1 MKKIIALLISLAVM
15 FSVSAATM
23 APTADSAF
31 AKVTSTPGVTDI
43 RALGMGGAAVAVPD
57 NYQSIWSNPAGLAKG
72 KVQFSLPS
80 VGVTVYSPLA
90 ISQKIDSSD
99 GIDDDELV
107 NGVLS
112 SLTRVYGKVADVDAQ
127 LSFSAGG
134 FGLGIN
140 VKDTLYSYVPKTS
153 TGGISSKF
161 YDALAFDAVVGYG
174 LDIPVGFATID
185 LGVSAGIS
193 TLVYS
198 DLIGASDFM
207 SLMSSDDM
215 GAAAAEK
222 FQNIPLAAGYAI
234 PINVGANV
242 NLPLGFK
249 VGAVLRNI
257 NGTYK
262 MNQAANYAA
271 LEDPEAELEAF
282 EIEVPMTLDAGF
294 AWDISF
300 LGNILHPVIAADVI
314 DVIGLCK
321 SNDFSVENLINH
333 VRAGVEVKGLWIAD
347 ARIGLDRG
355 YWTAGVGLDLAL
367 LRVEAAYYWQE
378 MGSYVGEKP
387 QDAFSIK
394 MNIGW

>member
-23 APTADSAF
+23 APAADSAF
-31 AKVTSTPGVTDI
+31 AKVTSTSGVTDI

-57 NYQSIWSNPAGLAKG
+57 NYQSIWANPAGLAKG

-174 LDIPVGFATID
+174 LDIPLGFATID
-185 LGVSAGIS
+185 LGVSAGLS
-193 TLVYS
+193 TLMYS

-300 LGNILHPVIAADVI
+300 LGNFLHPVIAADVI

-321 SNDFSVENLINH
+321 SNDFSVENLINY